1 VSRELIA
8 GSPVSG
14 RGGTS
19 SDTGAAPADVS
30 WRTMRGPQPWH
41 AASCLGVA
49 LAPGRPFA
57 GPGPVIALALQPIE
71 LRQRMAADAAIV
83 IASLCMA
90 SSHHRDDITASCGEV
105 NDPAAWLSGKG
116 GAMPGAMS
124 RALTGDF
131 SAEVRPKQKAA

>member
-19 SDTGAAPADVS
+19 SDTGRTGGRILADNAGAPSLGLRPPAS
-30 WRTMRGPQPWH
+30 AWHWRRGE
-41 AASCLGVA
+41 
-49 LAPGRPFA
+49 PFA